1 MNLLAR
7 HIVLATAESKEEC
20 KSQVLNFF
28 DKTSL
33 VRYDRIVVDE
43 SKHLSA
49 REDAF
54 PAALEKAL
62 DRNRQILSELVDE
75 LGTAGFAKRSDLP
88 DLSQGY
94 PSKVL
99 HIIAHFLDGFIG
111 IDSVFYNLVNDSH
124 WLPEETAA
132 QIIEEPDR
140 FWLISLD
147 CYSMSPREAALLHM

>member
-1 MNLLAR
+1 LNPFGTYHNNWNIMNLLAR
-7 HIVLATAESKEEC
+7 HIVLASAESKEEC
-20 KSQVLNFF
+20 KAQVLHFF
-28 DKTSL
+28 DTTSL

-43 SKHLSA
+43 SRHLSA
-49 REDAF
+49 RDDTF

-75 LGTAGFAKRSDLP
+75 LGAA
-88 DLSQGY
+88 
-94 PSKVL
+94 
-99 HIIAHFLDGFIG
+99 GFIG

-124 WLPEETAA
+124 WLPGETAA
-132 QIIEEPDR
+132 RILDEPDR